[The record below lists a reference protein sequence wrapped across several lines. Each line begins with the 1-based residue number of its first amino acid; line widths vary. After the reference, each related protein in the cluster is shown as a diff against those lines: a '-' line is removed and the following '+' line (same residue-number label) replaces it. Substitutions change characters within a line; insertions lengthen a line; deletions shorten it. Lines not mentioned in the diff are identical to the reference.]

1 MFGSFMCL
9 TNKCKALCVSY
20 GVIYVLY
27 RDNAECR
34 MLRRTYEYGYVNS
47 VLIRDQKKGCIK
59 ALYQAVF
66 IKQHVFAFRI

>member
-9 TNKCKALCVSY
+9 TNKCKALCVIY
-20 GVIYVLY
+20 GVVNVLY

-47 VLIRDQKKGCIK
+47 VLIRDQKKR
-59 ALYQAVF
+59 V
-66 IKQHVFAFRI
+66 